1 MDAAGAYLGMAQNL
15 LLPINRYLMFML
27 LIVGGLASAVRSE
40 AARIP
45 DVHGTS
51 LTNEAVNLPDALK
64 GKVGV
69 LIIGFSRGS
78 RDGVASWGRRIST
91 DYQDSDTVVYY
102 EMPVLASVPG
112 MVRGIILRSMKSSVP
127 KQVQPRF
134 VPIMNDE
141 AAWQTLAHYGKPDD
155 PYVLVVD
162 GQGEILWQ
170 TQGQPTD
177 SGYVELKQQV
187 EALKRKNAK

>member
-1 MDAAGAYLGMAQNL
+1 MFL
-15 LLPINRYLMFML
+15 LLV
-27 LIVGGLASAVRSE
+27 VGGLASTVRSE

-51 LTNEAVNLPDALK
+51 LTNEPVNLPEALR

-78 RDGVASWGRRIST
+78 RDGVASWGRRLST
-91 DYQDSDTVVYY
+91 DYRDSDTVVYY

-112 MVRGIILRSMKSSVP
+112 MMRGLILHSMKSSVP
-127 KQVQPRF
+127 EQVQPRF

-141 AAWQTLAHYGKPDD
+141 AAWRTLAHYGKADD
-155 PYVLVVD
+155 PYVFLVD
-162 GQGEILWQ
+162 GQGEILSQ

-177 SGYVELKQQV
+177 SAYVELKQQV
-187 EALKRKNAK
+187 ETLRRKSAK